1 MSDPEPQSSTLM
13 AGPFVTPAPEET
25 ALEAPESAA
34 SSALAPEGTKTY
46 PVTVTGG
53 QGFIDFGILLSCVM
67 SEATVVGHPE
77 ARVNVTE
84 VEPGIVRFYL
94 SGLPDGIH
102 DLAVVLDCM

>member
-1 MSDPEPQSSTLM
+1 MTMPHWPDEPE
-13 AGPFVTPAPEET
+13 ADETP
-25 ALEAPESAA
+25 LEAPESPA
-34 SSALAPEGTKTY
+34 SSALDAEGTKTY

-53 QGFIDFGILLSCVM
+53 QGFVDFGVLLSCVM

-94 SGLPDGIH
+94 SGLPDGVH